1 VPDKTPTFSAQVKNL
16 LRQSGLRARKSLGQH
31 FLIDEAVLSTIIEAA
46 ELSSKDTVIEVGPG
60 LGILTVELARHAGNV
75 IAVELDTELASL
87 LQRRLASLS
96 NLRVVNAD
104 ILKVKP
110 IQLLGGKNNYKV
122 VANLP
127 YYITSP
133 VLRYFVEASPK
144 PSLMVMMVQKE
155 VGQAIVA
162 SPGNMSILAVSLQ
175 LYSQPKIISY
185 VPAQSFYPR
194 PKVDSVVLR
203 FDVLPK
209 PAVKVGDIKGFFEVV
224 RSGFSSPRKQLH
236 NSLAHG
242 LGIKPAEITPLLK
255 QVDIDPERRAETLS
269 LEEWAKLY
277 KALETAKVEMDEN
290 V

>member
-46 ELSSKDTVIEVGPG
+46 ELSPKDVVVEVGPG
-60 LGILTVELARHAGNV
+60 LGILTVELARLAGKV

-87 LQRRLASLS
+87 LQRRLALLS

-104 ILKVKP
+104 ILKVKLV
-110 IQLLGGKNNYKV
+110 QLLGGKNNYKV

-133 VLRYFVEASPK
+133 VLRYFVEAAPK

-155 VGQAIVA
+155 VGEAIVA
-162 SPGNMSILAVSLQ
+162 RPGNMSILAVSLQ
-175 LYSQPKIISY
+175 LYSRVRIIAP
-185 VPAQSFYPR
+185 VPAQSFYPQ

-203 FDVLPK
+203 FDMLPE
-209 PAVKVGDIKGFFEVV
+209 PAVKVGDIKRFFEVV
-224 RSGFSSPRKQLH
+224 KSGFSSPRKQLH

-242 LGIKPAEITPLLK
+242 LGMKPAEIIPLLK
-255 QVDIDPERRAETLS
+255 QVDIDPERRAETLT
-269 LEEWAKLY
+269 LEEWSKLHEVMESV
-277 KALETAKVEMDEN
+277 KKR
-290 V
+290 

>member
-1 VPDKTPTFSAQVKNL
+1 VPDKTPTFSAHVKNL

-46 ELSSKDTVIEVGPG
+46 ELSSNDTVIEVGPG
-60 LGILTVELARHAGNV
+60 LGILTTELARLAGKV

-87 LQRRLASLS
+87 LQRRLALLS

-104 ILKVKP
+104 ILKVKLV
-110 IQLLGGKNNYKV
+110 QLLGGKNNYKV

-155 VGQAIVA
+155 VGEAIVA
-162 SPGNMSILAVSLQ
+162 GPGNMSILAVSLQ
-175 LYSQPKIISY
+175 LYSRVRIIAP
-185 VPAQSFYPR
+185 VPAQSFYPQ

-203 FDVLPK
+203 FDMLPE

-224 RSGFSSPRKQLH
+224 KSGFSSPRKQLH

-242 LGIKPAEITPLLK
+242 LAVKPTETKLFLK
-255 QVDIDPERRAETLS
+255 RADIDPGRRAETLS

-277 KALETAKVEMDEN
+277 EVMESVKKR
-290 V
+290 

>member
-75 IAVELDTELASL
+75 IAVELDPELASL
-87 LQRRLASLS
+87 LQRRLALLS

-104 ILKVKP
+104 ILKLKSM
-110 IQLLGGKNNYKV
+110 QLLGGQNNYKV

-144 PSLMVMMVQKE
+144 PTLMVMMVQKE
-155 VGQAIVA
+155 VGEAIVA

-185 VPAQSFYPR
+185 VPAKSFYPQ

-203 FDVLPK
+203 FDMLPE
-209 PAVKVGDIKGFFEVV
+209 PAVKVGDVKGFFEVV
-224 RSGFSSPRKQLH
+224 KSGFSSPRKQLH

-242 LGIKPAEITPLLK
+242 LGMEPAEITPLLK
-255 QVDIDPERRAETLS
+255 QVGIDPERRAETLS
-269 LEEWAKLY
+269 LKEWSKLY
-277 KALETAKVEMDEN
+277 EVLVSSEKVKIKC
-290 V
+290 